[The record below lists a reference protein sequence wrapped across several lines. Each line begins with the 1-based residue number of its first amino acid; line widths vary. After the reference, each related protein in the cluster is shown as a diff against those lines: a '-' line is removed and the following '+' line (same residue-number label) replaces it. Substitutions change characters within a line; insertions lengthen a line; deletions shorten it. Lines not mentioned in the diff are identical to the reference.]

1 MVRRCSIAVT
11 LVVTAIVGFA
21 PTPAAGATFSASQI
35 TTPTTPTF
43 ALWNAPEAR
52 SITVAGTTSG
62 SQAGE
67 AADIDC
73 FAAGETVPLETDV
86 PLAANGS
93 FYVLSVS
100 LKEAAGRLCTL
111 RAVPAGTIPSNP
123 SPFAGPLLATG
134 FQELQTL
141 PAARPNEGRPFGF
154 LVQSVGLSAGSS
166 SASIGRCGAGGFLG
180 NAGPALATT
189 TFECGGRL
197 GGFDNYQET
206 SASTRSQIQVDG
218 IDVWAAATVD
228 EQYGGSLEHFPAISY
243 SVSQDPATGNTV
255 IEDDET
261 FAACSPTSCAP
272 SGVRDSRTIA
282 TAEDGHLVTITDRWS
297 STDGEPHALDLLPQ
311 STQAFGAAGARNGE
325 RIAYRFP
332 GEGAYATHRLG
343 DVVAFGDGSPSVIYV
358 DVEGAPDGDRQ
369 TGRGAIVL
377 DRPASPATFDY
388 LTEERSGFELHQTAT
403 VPASGSTD
411 FRTAYVQGYTAAEVE
426 ALVAKVESAFAPP
439 APPHEN
445 APPSTSKPPAV
456 SPQAPPPRHSIH
468 TKVKIHIT
476 KVKLDVG
483 AGTAILSARVDGPGR
498 IVISGKGIVRAQTRS
513 GGVGVVKLAVRA
525 KGGARRHLNAIG
537 KARVRAKLRFLAAE
551 GGQARTSRTLVLRKR
566 APRRP

>member
-1 MVRRCSIAVT
+1 M
-11 LVVTAIVGFA
+11 
-21 PTPAAGATFSASQI
+21 
-35 TTPTTPTF
+35 
-43 ALWNAPEAR
+43 
-52 SITVAGTTSG
+52 
-62 SQAGE
+62 
-67 AADIDC
+67 
-73 FAAGETVPLETDV
+73 
-86 PLAANGS
+86 
-93 FYVLSVS
+93 
-100 LKEAAGRLCTL
+100 
-111 RAVPAGTIPSNP
+111 
-123 SPFAGPLLATG
+123 
-134 FQELQTL
+134 
-141 PAARPNEGRPFGF
+141 
-154 LVQSVGLSAGSS
+154 
-166 SASIGRCGAGGFLG
+166 
-180 NAGPALATT
+180 
-189 TFECGGRL
+189 
-197 GGFDNYQET
+197 
-206 SASTRSQIQVDG
+206 
-218 IDVWAAATVD
+218 
-228 EQYGGSLEHFPAISY
+228 
-243 SVSQDPATGNTV
+243 
-255 IEDDET
+255 
-261 FAACSPTSCAP
+261 
-272 SGVRDSRTIA
+272 
-282 TAEDGHLVTITDRWS
+282 
-297 STDGEPHALDLLPQ
+297 
-311 STQAFGAAGARNGE
+311 
-325 RIAYRFP
+325 
-332 GEGAYATHRLG
+332 
-343 DVVAFGDGSPSVIYV
+343 VAFGDGSPSVIYV

-476 KVKLDVG
+476 KVKIHITKVKLDVG